1 VGRDAG
7 PDDSDCWGCHGFGS
21 ASAPDTGPIVP
32 TVYSS
37 NSPVIGAGDDT
48 GVTLSG
54 ASFTNV
60 TGGTEYVS
68 DVALTAGDGSS
79 VTLTPDAVDQGALVV
94 TIPGDTAPGNY
105 DVRAVKADVASN
117 PTVISVTPKV
127 AITKTSAGTSG
138 NSIVITIRGS
148 GFAGHAAGSGTSV
161 TGRVITGKGKNRS
174 TTIVEAEIV
183 SWSDTAIKADFGRR
197 RPNQVTVSS
206 VFGSATS
213 EVAAKRRR
221 RSK

>member
-1 VGRDAG
+1 
-7 PDDSDCWGCHGFGS
+7 
-21 ASAPDTGPIVP
+21 
-32 TVYSS
+32 
-37 NSPVIGAGDDT
+37 
-48 GVTLSG
+48 
-54 ASFTNV
+54 
-60 TGGTEYVS
+60 
-68 DVALTAGDGSS
+68 
-79 VTLTPDAVDQGALVV
+79 VDLGALVV
-94 TIPGDTAPGNY
+94 TIPADTAPGNY

-117 PTVISVTPKV
+117 PAVISVTPKV
-127 AITKTSAGTSG
+127 AITKTSAGKSG

-148 GFAGHAAGSGTSV
+148 GFAGYAAGSGTTV
-161 TGRVITGKGKNRS
+161 TGRVTTGGGNNRS

-183 SWSDTAIKADFGRR
+183 SWSETAIKADFGRR